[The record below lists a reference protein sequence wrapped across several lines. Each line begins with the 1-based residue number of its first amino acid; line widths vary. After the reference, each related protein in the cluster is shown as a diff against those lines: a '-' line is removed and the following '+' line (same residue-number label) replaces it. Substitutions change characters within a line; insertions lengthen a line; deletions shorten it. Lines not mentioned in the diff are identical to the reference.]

1 MESPAPR
8 PVILQVLPA
17 LDAGG
22 IEQGTIEMADAV
34 TRAGGVALVA
44 SAGGRLL
51 THLRHVG
58 GVHVPI
64 DLRTKNPLRILAN
77 ARRLAR
83 VIRARGV
90 HVVHARSRAPGWSA
104 ALACRRTGVP
114 LVTTWHGVYRESVP
128 GKWRYNSVMAS
139 GRRVIAISAFI
150 AQRLAHDYGVGPDRL
165 RLISRGADTARF
177 DPAAVRG
184 HRLVALAEQWGLPED
199 AAIIML
205 PGRITPWKG
214 QALLLEALA
223 GMEGHARNWACV
235 FVGPTRR
242 PDRFGHSLQQTAHA
256 HPALRGRVYFAGHC
270 TDMPAAF
277 ALADVVVMPSLRP
290 EPFGRVVVEAQAM
303 ARPVV
308 VAAHG
313 AAMETVDHGRTG
325 LLVPPNDA
333 TALAEAIRAVLD
345 MKPADAAAMGAAARA
360 GVLARYTTAAMQQ
373 ATLAVY
379 DELLDSSLAAWF
391 AWQAPRSHDISDE
404 ISDEAPGERGAP
416 EETGDMVTTDMT
428 GPADGR

>member
-1 MESPAPR
+1 MESLAHR

-22 IEQGTIEMADAV
+22 IEQGTIEMADAI

-44 SAGGRLL
+44 CAGGRLL
-51 THLRHVG
+51 ARLRHAG
-58 GVHVPI
+58 GVHMPI
-64 DLRTKNPLRILAN
+64 DLRTKNPLRILLN

-83 VIRARGV
+83 LIRAQGV
-90 HVVHARSRAPGWSA
+90 HLVHARSRAPGWSA

-128 GKWRYNSVMAS
+128 GKRRYNAVMAS

-150 AQRLAHDYGVGPDRL
+150 AQRLARDYGVGPDRL
-165 RLISRGADTARF
+165 RLIPRGVDTARF
-177 DPAAVRG
+177 DPDIVRG
-184 HRLVALAEQWGLPED
+184 PRIQALAEQWGLPED

-223 GMEGHARNWACV
+223 RMEAQEQARGGSGRDWACV
-235 FVGPTRR
+235 FVGPARR
-242 PDRFGHSLQQTAHA
+242 RDRFARSLTQMAETQ
-256 HPALRGRVYFAGHC
+256 PALRGRVYFAGLC
-270 TDMPAAF
+270 ADMPAAL

-290 EPFGRVVVEAQAM
+290 EPFGRVVIEAQAM
-303 ARPVV
+303 ARPVI

-313 AAMETVDHGRTG
+313 AAMETVAHGQTG
-325 LLVPPNDA
+325 LLVPPGDA
-333 TALAEAIRAVLD
+333 SALAGAIRAVLD
-345 MKPADAAAMGAAARA
+345 MAPEDAAALGAAARA
-360 GVLARYTTAAMQQ
+360 SVQASYTTAAMQQ

-379 DELLDSSLAAWF
+379 DEILGSSLAGWF
-391 AWQAPRSHDISDE
+391 AWQAAQGDATPD
-404 ISDEAPGERGAP
+404 ATPGDTPPDRTDL
-416 EETGDMVTTDMT
+416 TGTAHVQ
-428 GPADGR
+428 